1 MVGIYKITN
10 KITNQCY
17 IGQSIDIA
25 RRWRAHKLAAKN
37 NTVDAPLYKAIK
49 EYGLENFEFE
59 ILIECQ
65 PKELNQLEKKY
76 ICLYDSY
83 INGYN
88 QTSGGAGSSNCC
100 VKISNESLLE
110 IYDLLL
116 NTNIPM
122 IQIAEAY
129 GVGND
134 TISEINTGK
143 TRLQDGYEYPLRQ
156 KKRLCAYCGKQLNR
170 TQDKYCSVECLKSF
184 NRQGRPTREELKVL
198 IRTLP
203 FTKIG
208 EKFGVSDNAIR
219 KWCVA
224 EKLPSKTREIK
235 QYSEE
240 QWKMV

>member
-1 MVGIYKITN
+1 MIGIYKITN

-25 RRWRAHKLAAKN
+25 RRWRAHKQTAEN
-37 NTVDAPLYKAIK
+37 NSIKAPLYEAIRQ
-49 EYGLENFEFE
+49 YGLENFNFE

-65 PKELNQLEKKY
+65 PKELNALEKDY
-76 ICLYDSY
+76 IYQYDSY
-83 INGYN
+83 SNGYN
-88 QTSGGAGSSNCC
+88 QTSGGAGTSNCC
-100 VKISNESLLE
+100 VKISNESLME
-110 IYDLLL
+110 IYDLLI
-116 NTNIPM
+116 NTDISLG
-122 IQIAEAY
+122 QIADNY
-129 GVGND
+129 NVGID

-156 KKRLCAYCGKQLNR
+156 RKRFCACCGKQLNHS
-170 TQDKYCSVECLKSF
+170 QDKYCSIECVSKTK
-184 NRQGRPTREELKVL
+184 RQGRPAREELKTL

-208 EKFGVSDNAIR
+208 EKYGVSDNAIR

-224 EKLPSKTREIK
+224 ENLPSKSKEIK

-240 QWKMV
+240 QWKLI

>member
-17 IGQSIDIA
+17 IGQSIDIV
-25 RRWRAHKLAAKN
+25 RRWRAHKLAAENK
-37 NTVDAPLYKAIK
+37 TIDAPLYIAIR
-49 EYGLENFEFE
+49 EYGLKNFELE
-59 ILIECQ
+59 ILVECQ
-65 PKELNQLEKKY
+65 PKELNSLEKEY

-83 INGYN
+83 NNGYN
-88 QTSGGAGSSNCC
+88 QTSGGAGTSNCC
-100 VKISNESLLE
+100 VKISNESLVE

-116 NTNIPM
+116 NTDILLG
-122 IQIAEAY
+122 QIAEIY
-129 GVGND
+129 DVGID

-143 TRLQDGYEYPLRQ
+143 ARIQDGYEYPLRQ
-156 KKRLCAYCGKQLNR
+156 KKRFCACCGKQLNH
-170 TQDKYCSVECLKSF
+170 TQDKYCSVECVNNFK
-184 NRQGRPTREELKVL
+184 RQGRPTREELKTL

-208 EKFGVSDNAIR
+208 EKYGVSDNAIR

-224 EKLPSKTREIK
+224 ENLPSKSREIK

-240 QWKMV
+240 QWKLI